1 LIGAALVVLLALP
14 ALLSVVVSIPA
25 LRCWLL
31 PLLLVGLLVLVLAQL
46 LRLRPRLL
54 PRLLLLLIVVPLLA

>member
-1 LIGAALVVLLALP
+1 VLVALALP
-14 ALLSVVVSIPA
+14 GSFSLVVSIPA